1 MLNCILLLVVTIILS
16 GCGWLFPTDNP
27 YEASYS
33 LADYPGVEYEVN
45 FYVDGDISVES
56 FIKENSKL
64 QILKSKPPISTNAL
78 RYRVL
83 EDMKHIKRA
92 LRHKGYFDV
101 KTSAKLKVR
110 TSPKVV
116 DLTVQTGPQYKVGGV
131 SLEILDH
138 TSNLNLT
145 PSKFGKIIKIE
156 PGELVDQ
163 DKIFEANVY
172 LEKYFKNQGYP
183 FVKVEVPD
191 GKVNKDT
198 KQLFVIFKV
207 QLNHKRINGDALVT
221 GLQTVPLI
229 YVHNRI
235 VWQKGDVYDDRKIER
250 TKRKLIET
258 ELFSSVTITPIEKS
272 EDDEVP
278 LSIELTEAPPR
289 SIGAGIEYTNS
300 KGIGGRLIW
309 AHRNLFG
316 GGEMF
321 TVEAK
326 GNHSEGKGIVS
337 YEIPDVFIPDLSFA
351 TWFSAQHNN
360 TRAYKGQSYD
370 AYVGFNWHTDHV
382 RVGAGLEYERSKLR
396 RMKIQ
401 REHYLSVPLMLLLD
415 MRNDIINPYKGWRIF
430 TEVTPSYGHLGE
442 SNKMLRLLV
451 NANYYL
457 RLIKK
462 DTFVIGLWTRLGEI
476 NSIKNQDIPLNKR
489 FYSGGLNSVRG
500 YGYQKVGPIDIDSN
514 PTGGRNLAEGGV
526 EPRFKITDTIGV
538 VTFIEAGSVGNS
550 KQLTYQEKRYFVGYG
565 VGARYYTAIGPI
577 RFDIAFPT
585 KRRTIKGA
593 RYDAPFQ
600 LYISIGQA
608 F

>member
-1 MLNCILLLVVTIILS
+1 MLNCILLLIVTVILS
-16 GCGWLFPTDNP
+16 GCGWLFPKDNS
-27 YEASYS
+27 YEPGYN
-33 LADYPGVEYEVN
+33 LADYPGVEYDVN
-45 FYVDGDISVES
+45 FHVRGDPLIEP

-64 QILKSKPPISTNAL
+64 QILKTKPPISTNAL

-83 EDMKHIKRA
+83 EDMKHIKQA

-101 KTSAKLKVR
+101 KISAKLKVR
-110 TSPKVV
+110 TTPKIV
-116 DLTVQTGPQYKVGGV
+116 DITIETGPQYSIGGL

-138 TSNLNLT
+138 SSNLNLT
-145 PSKFGKIIKIE
+145 PSKFGNIIKIQ

-163 DKIFEANVY
+163 DKIFEANIY
-172 LEKYFKNQGYP
+172 LEKYLKNQGYP
-183 FVKVEVPD
+183 FVKIEIPD
-191 GKVNKDT
+191 GKVNKDK
-198 KQLFVIFKV
+198 KQLFVIFKIR
-207 QLNHKRINGDALVT
+207 LNNKRINGETVVA
-221 GLQTVPLI
+221 GLQTVPLS

-235 VWQKGDVYDDRKIER
+235 IWQKGDVYDDRKIER

-258 ELFSSVTITPIEKS
+258 ELFSSVTITPIDKE

-278 LSIELTEAPPR
+278 LSIELTEALPR
-289 SIGAGIEYTNS
+289 SIGAGIEYTTS

-316 GGEMF
+316 GGETF
-321 TVEAK
+321 TIEAK
-326 GNHSEGKGIVS
+326 GNRSEGKGIIS
-337 YEIPDVFIPDLSFA
+337 YEIPDVFMPDLNFA
-351 TWFSAQHNN
+351 TWLSAQHNN

-370 AYVGFNWHTDHV
+370 AYVGFNWHNEQV
-382 RVGAGLEYERSKLR
+382 RAAAGLEFERSKLT
-396 RMKIQ
+396 RMKTQ
-401 REHYLSVPLMLLLD
+401 REHYLSLPLMLLLD
-415 MRNDIINPYKGWRIF
+415 MRNDVLNPYKGWRIL
-430 TEVTPSYGHLGE
+430 TEVTPSYGHMGT

-462 DTFVIGLWTRLGEI
+462 DRFVIGLWTRLGEI

-500 YGYQKVGPIDIDSN
+500 YGYQKIGPIDIDLN

-538 VTFIEAGSVGNS
+538 VGFIEAGSVGNS
-550 KQLTYQEKRYFVGYG
+550 KQFTYKERRYFIGYG

-585 KRRTIKGA
+585 KKRKIKGE
-593 RYDAPFQ
+593 RYDSPFQ